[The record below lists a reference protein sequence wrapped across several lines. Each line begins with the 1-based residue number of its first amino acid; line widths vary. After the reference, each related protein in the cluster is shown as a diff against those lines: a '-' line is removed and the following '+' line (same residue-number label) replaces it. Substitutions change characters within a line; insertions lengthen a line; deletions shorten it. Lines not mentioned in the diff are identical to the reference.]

1 MNKFVKYLLCIF
13 FSILAINFLVNLIGF
28 FKYNSSYLI
37 APQIKNNLQSES
49 LISTGKELEEKYKNH
64 KLINDK
70 TFKNCCECH
79 IESDWLLVYKIQDN
93 ELILLLF
100 ATGSHSDLFNK

>member
-1 MNKFVKYLLCIF
+1 MLDLKNTKYRVQYTSRFKKEFKKILKQGKDENKFLEVLAVIANGGELDKKYR
-13 FSILAINFLVNLIGF
+13 
-28 FKYNSSYLI
+28 
-37 APQIKNNLQSES
+37 
-49 LISTGKELEEKYKNH
+49 NH

-70 TFKNCCECH
+70 TFTDCQECH
-79 IESDWLLVYKIQDN
+79 ITPDWLLIYKIKNN

>member
-1 MNKFVKYLLCIF
+1 MFDLKNTKYHVQYTSRFKKEFKKVLKQGKDEKL
-13 FSILAINFLVNLIGF
+13 FLEVL
-28 FKYNSSYLI
+28 SVI
-37 APQIKNNLQSES
+37 AN
-49 LISTGKELEEKYKNH
+49 GKELDPKYKNH

-70 TFKNCCECH
+70 TFKECNECH
-79 IESDWLLVYKIQDN
+79 IQPDWLLVYKVQNN

>member
-1 MNKFVKYLLCIF
+1 MNFKFENTKYNIEITSRFKNEYKKIRKQNKDINKLIEVLE
-13 FSILAINFLVNLIGF
+13 ILANG
-28 FKYNSSYLI
+28 
-37 APQIKNNLQSES
+37 E
-49 LISTGKELEEKYKNH
+49 ELDPKYKNH

-70 TFKNCCECH
+70 IFKDCNECH
-79 IESDWLLVYKIQDN
+79 ISPDWLLIYKYKDN